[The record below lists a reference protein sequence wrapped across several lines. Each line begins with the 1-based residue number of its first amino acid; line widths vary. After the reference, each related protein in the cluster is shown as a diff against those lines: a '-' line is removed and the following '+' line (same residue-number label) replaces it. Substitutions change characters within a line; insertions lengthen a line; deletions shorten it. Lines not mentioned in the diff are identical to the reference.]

1 MNEEYLDVLDGTGR
15 KTGTKKLRR
24 EVHRDGDWHRV
35 FHCLFI
41 FTRRQEH
48 YCILQLRSMR
58 TEVAPGKIEIT
69 VTGHY
74 SSGEGLKE
82 VMREIKEE
90 VGVEAASSELIPVG
104 MRVNIYEF
112 QKGIINHEFQDVFF
126 MKDSRPLESYRLD
139 PREVEG
145 IMEVR
150 LADIIRVFTQNGY
163 SFKARGY
170 RLINGSEK
178 PHEFTIRKDD
188 FFPCVDNYFCRVA
201 VLARRALDGEN
212 NLII

>member
-1 MNEEYLDVLDGTGR
+1 MSEEYLDVLDGTGK
-15 KTGTKKLRR
+15 KTGIKKLRR

-41 FTRRQEH
+41 FTRGREQ
-48 YCILQLRSMR
+48 YCVLQLRSAH

-74 SSGEGLKE
+74 SSGEGLEE
-82 VMREIKEE
+82 VMREIEE
-90 VGVEAASSELIPVG
+90 EIGIKAASSDLIPVG
-104 MRVNIYEF
+104 MRVNVYEF

-126 MKDSRPLESYRLD
+126 MKNARPLESYRLH

-145 IMEVR
+145 IMEAR
-150 LADIIRVFTQNGY
+150 LDDIIRVFTEDGY

-170 RLINGSEK
+170 RLTGEVEK
-178 PHEFTIRKDD
+178 AYEFTIRKDD
-188 FFPCVDNYFCRVA
+188 FFPCVDNYFYRVA
-201 VLARRALDGEN
+201 VLARRALNGERD
-212 NLII
+212 LVI